1 MLTATI
7 CILTVL
13 SSLWGWYGGA
23 LPQGAFIPW
32 AVKHR
37 GEWYRFLSGGFFH
50 ADWLHLLINMFVLW
64 SFGSF
69 VEGAFRTLLGN
80 LWGELAFAGLYFSAL
95 AASSLST
102 YFKHNNNP
110 HYISV
115 GASGAVSAVVFSSV
129 LLAPWETVLV
139 FFIPMPAIVMGVL
152 YLLYSWWMARRAAD
166 RINHEAHLW
175 GAVWGLVFT
184 ATVLF
189 EYLPALL
196 TRLISGP

>member
-13 SSLWGWYGGA
+13 SSLWGWYGGV
-23 LPQGAFIPW
+23 LPQGAFSPW

-37 GEWYRFLSGGFFH
+37 KEWYRFLTGGFFH

-64 SFGSF
+64 SFGTF
-69 VEGAFRTLLGN
+69 VEGTFRALLGK
-80 LWGELAFAGLYFSAL
+80 LRGELAFVGLYFSAL
-95 AASSLST
+95 VASSLTT
-102 YFKHNNNP
+102 YFKHRDNP
-110 HYISV
+110 HYMSV

-139 FFIPMPAIVMGVL
+139 FFIPMPAIAMGVL
-152 YLLYSWWMARRAAD
+152 YLFYSWWMARRAAD

-175 GAVWGLVFT
+175 GAVWGVVFT
-184 ATVLF
+184 AIVLF
-189 EYLPALL
+189 EYLPVLL
-196 TRLISGP
+196 QRIIGGL